1 MPNLVIE
8 NKQLKERLA
17 ALEDRL
23 ANQSTPPST
32 PTTTTHPN
40 EDYRNKPI
48 QIAYGRGGKN
58 FVFENLPVVEAFHR
72 LVDFYDQFQRTPD
85 RNVSKEILDDKTAS
99 GAKINQATVYCK
111 MTYRDLHSK
120 QIITTI
126 REMPIWLAVD
136 NQVQQNKQVE
146 IISEAEYQAWYD
158 DMVMKER
165 KTNRDFQRALQQR
178 KLDQA
183 VNAQL
188 VKEASGVTSE

>member
-58 FVFENLPVVEAFHR
+58 FVFETLPVVEAFHR